1 MSVRDNIMFPL
12 KFKQL
17 PKNEARRRVEQAA
30 AMVQVAELLERRPAA
45 MSGGQQ
51 QRVAL
56 ARALVKQPQLLLL
69 DEPLSNLDATL
80 RLTMRSEIKRLQRQL
95 RVTTILVTHD
105 QIEATTMADRVI
117 CMSKG
122 RIEQIGTPDDLYKRP
137 ASLFV
142 AQFVG
147 APPINILPGEVS
159 GSHAIVNAIALPLS
173 GQASGTIQLG
183 IRPENLQF
191 TDHGNGLDA
200 CIEQIEPMGRETLY
214 VLDTPLGTLNL
225 LEPAGVRF
233 APGSG
238 AKISWQPEHTLAFN
252 HSNGRRLDEVR
263 IALPQET

>member
-1 MSVRDNIMFPL
+1 MSVRDNILFPL
-12 KFKQL
+12 KFK
-17 PKNEARRRVEQAA
+17 KIAKDEASQRAEQAA
-30 AMVQVAELLERRPAA
+30 EMVRVKELMNRRPAE

-95 RVTTILVTHD
+95 NVTTILVTHD
-105 QIEATTMADRVI
+105 QIEATTMADRII

-122 RIEQIGTPDDLYKRP
+122 RIEQIGTPDDLYYRP

-147 APPINILPGEVS
+147 APPINILSAEIS
-159 GSHAIVNAIALPLS
+159 GNQAIVSNSALPLS
-173 GQASGTIQLG
+173 GHASGSVQLG
-183 IRPENLQF
+183 IRPESLHF
-191 TDHGNGLDA
+191 TDTGLA
-200 CIEQIEPMGRETLY
+200 ARIEQIEPMGRETLY
-214 VLDTPLGTLNL
+214 ILDTPLGTLNL

-233 APGSG
+233 AAGAS
-238 AKISWQPEHTLAFN
+238 AKISWQPEQTLVFD

-263 IALPQET
+263 VALPGEN